1 MCKYPFHYKVYCQ
14 NLDEKYFYY
23 QQGIG
28 LCESFTDA
36 ADQIEKTYGNE
47 LIAIKQLELFEEETL
62 IALPEGVCTSV
73 INVLKSNMC
82 CEDEC
87 EEED

>member
-14 NLDEKYFYY
+14 NHDEKYFYY
-23 QQGIG
+23 QQGMG
-28 LCESFTDA
+28 FCESFTDA

-62 IALPEGVCTSV
+62 MALPEEVC
-73 INVLKSNMC
+73 IAIKQVLKSNMR

-87 EEED
+87 EEEK